1 MEEKNVHLCL
11 TKSELTCPDNLWY
24 ARWITEKDAKAFS
37 EPFMKG
43 QEHGWTLE
51 EFQELQ
57 NMGYSYCGVFLNQRL
72 CSIAGLWKRSPD
84 VWEVIAVG
92 TKEEYRYKGM
102 AKSVVYFIAN
112 NIFQHINVA
121 SYTSSESNL
130 ASINTARSVGF
141 KFCTSIVNNDK
152 WCANNPRP
160 IVANRKCHLFER
172 LKCWNKI

>member
-1 MEEKNVHLCL
+1 MGEKYVHLCL
-11 TKSELTCPDNLWY
+11 IKPELISPDNLWY
-24 ARWITEKDAKAFS
+24 VRWVTEKDAKALA

-43 QEHGWTLE
+43 QKRGWKLE

-57 NMGYSYCGVFLNQRL
+57 NMGYSYCGVFLNGKI
-72 CSIAGLWKRSPD
+72 CSISGLWKREPD

-92 TKEEYRYKGM
+92 TKEEYRLKGM
-102 AKSVVYFIAN
+102 AKSVVYFMAD
-112 NIFQHINVA
+112 HILQNVDVA

-172 LKCWNKI
+172 

>member
-1 MEEKNVHLCL
+1 MGEKNVHLCL
-11 TKSELTCPDNLWY
+11 IKHELVRPTDMWY
-24 ARWITEKDAKAFS
+24 VRWITENDAEAFS
-37 EPFMKG
+37 KPFMKG

-57 NMGYSYCGVFLNQRL
+57 NMGYSYCGVFLNGRI
-72 CSIAGLWKRSPD
+72 CSISGLWKREPD

-92 TKEEYRYKGM
+92 TKEEYRLKGM
-102 AKSVVYFIAN
+102 AKSVVYFMAD
-112 NIFQHINVA
+112 HILQNVSVA

-141 KFCTSIVNNDK
+141 KFCASIVNNDK

-172 LKCWNKI
+172 